1 MFRATEV
8 SASARARFSRRL
20 EGLAHFVFV
29 LFVLLCIVPIWP
41 LRILDPFWLLR
52 LAHQILQFAG
62 LVLMGIAMMELAR
75 KTAPWRRHLRARRAL
90 ILSSVNMVAV
100 GFLLLIPL
108 QILPLKISEL
118 ALVNILSLQSV
129 SSLGFQAVLQYLA
142 LVRASLAL
150 GYAILFFLAGR
161 QLRDS

>member
-52 LAHQILQFAG
+52 LAYQILQFAG

-118 ALVNILSLQSV
+118 ALVNILLLQSA

>member
-108 QILPLKISEL
+108 QVLPLGMSEL
-118 ALVNILSLQSV
+118 APVNILSLQSV
-129 SSLGFQAVLQYLA
+129 SSLGSQAVLQYLA

-150 GYAILFFLAGR
+150 GYAALFFLVGR
-161 QLRDS
+161 QLKDS

>member
-52 LAHQILQFAG
+52 LAYQILQFAG

-129 SSLGFQAVLQYLA
+129 SSLGFQAVLQYLV

-150 GYAILFFLAGR
+150 GYAVLFFLVGR

>member
-75 KTAPWRRHLRARRAL
+75 KAAPWRRHLRARRAL

-108 QILPLKISEL
+108 QVLPLGMSEL
-118 ALVNILSLQSV
+118 APVNILSLQSV
-129 SSLGFQAVLQYLA
+129 SSLGSQAVLQYLA

-150 GYAILFFLAGR
+150 GYAALFFLVGR